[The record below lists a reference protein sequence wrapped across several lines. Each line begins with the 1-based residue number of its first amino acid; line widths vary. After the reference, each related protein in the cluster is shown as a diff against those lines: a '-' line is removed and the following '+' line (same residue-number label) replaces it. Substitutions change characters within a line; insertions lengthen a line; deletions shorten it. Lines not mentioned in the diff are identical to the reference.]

1 MKKLIAYALYQPLFI
16 VLGTLLF
23 VMAGVF
29 AFKNLSVEA
38 FPDVTDTQ
46 VTVIALYP
54 GRAAEEVE
62 KQVTLPIETALSG
75 LPNSI
80 RVFSHT
86 QFGLSYTVVTYDDA
100 ANVNV
105 ARQQINERLNN
116 LDVPSGAQINVAPNA
131 TPVGEVM
138 RYRVKGDGLSVTEL
152 RTLEDWVI
160 ERTLRKVP
168 GVADVVAM
176 GGFIKQ
182 YEVQPDLDKLRA
194 YKLTFQNLLDALG
207 RGNSNAGGSYVAQ
220 GPQQFAIR
228 GIGLLKSADDIGRIV
243 VAARNGTP
251 ILIRDIAAVNIGAV
265 PRLGIVGQDKDDD
278 VVTGIVI
285 MRKGENPSVVLK
297 GVKEK
302 IAELNAKG
310 LPKGVQ
316 IVPYYDRT
324 WLMGKTLTTVFKNLV
339 EGALLVALVLYL
351 FLSNIRA
358 SLAVVVIIPLALL
371 STFLGLKIMGVPAN
385 LLSLGALD
393 FGIIVDGAVIVIE
406 NILHRLAEKGENMS
420 KTERRNVIINA
431 ASEVGRPTLFSM
443 LIIIAAHIPIFALQR
458 HEGRIFQPMA
468 LSVTA
473 ALIGALIFS
482 LTLVPLLAYWFLRK
496 KLPHG
501 DNQVVKTS
509 KRVYEPI
516 LNWAMTS
523 RKAVVAIALGV
534 FALSMV
540 VASRL
545 GSEFLPE
552 LNEGTFW
559 ANFDMP
565 SSVSGQEAAKILLLA
580 RTALTSV
587 PEVRTAVSKAG
598 QPEDGTDPKTLSMA
612 EIFVDV
618 KPQEEW
624 RKGLT
629 RDQLIEEMD
638 AKLRAIPGIDPAFSQ
653 PIRDNVLESI
663 SQIKGQIVVKVAGE
677 DLNELRR
684 VAEAVQREIKQVQG
698 VQRGEI
704 DRLGDLPQLVID
716 IDRDR
721 AARLGLNVQDI
732 QDVVEAA
739 LGGKAA
745 TQLWEGE
752 RKFAVAVRL
761 PESKRAIASL
771 PQTLIPTPDGGY
783 AQLGSVATIRETNGA
798 MNIAREAGRRTMA
811 IGIFIKGRD
820 MGSVVKDMQARVAE
834 NVKLPVG
841 YTIGWSGE
849 FENQERAMQRL
860 SVVVPISL
868 LLIFVLLFNAFKS
881 LKMASLILLNVPLA
895 LIGGFV
901 ALWIFS
907 IPLSVSAAIGFIAL
921 SGQAVLNGVVMLSGY
936 QQLQSEGHSVFD
948 AVKLG
953 SVQRLRTVLMT
964 ALLAMLGLLPM
975 ALSREIGS
983 ETQRPLAIVIIG
995 GLITATLLTLVV
1007 LPALYVSWFGK
1018 DKKAAA
1024 EDEPED
1030 KPKDNVKDKTKDN
1043 PQDESL
1049 GAT

>member
-1 MKKLIAYALYQPLFI
+1 MKKLIAYALHQPLFI

-23 VMAGVF
+23 VMSGVI

-100 ANVNV
+100 ANVNI

-116 LDVPSGAQINVAPNA
+116 LDVPPGAQVNVAPNA

-138 RYRVKGDGLSVTEL
+138 RYRVKGAGQTVTEL

-160 ERTLRKVP
+160 ERALRQVP

-228 GIGLLKSADDIGRIV
+228 GIGLLNSADDIGRIV
-243 VAARNGTP
+243 VSARSGTP
-251 ILIRDIAAVNIGAV
+251 ILVRDIATVNIGAV

-285 MRKGENPSVVLK
+285 MRKGENPSIVLK

-302 IAELNAKG
+302 IAALNAKG

-324 WLMGKTLTTVFKNLV
+324 WLMGKTLTTVFGNLV

-351 FLSNIRA
+351 FLSNFRA

-406 NILHRLAEKGENMS
+406 NILHRLAEKKEDMS
-420 KTERRNVIINA
+420 ISERRDVIIEA

-482 LTLVPLLAYWFLRK
+482 LTLVPLLAFWMLRK
-496 KLPHG
+496 KMPHG
-501 DNQVVKTS
+501 DNRLVKTS
-509 KRVYEPI
+509 KRIYEPI
-516 LNWAMTS
+516 LDWAITS
-523 RKAVVAIALGV
+523 RRTVVVIALSA
-534 FALSMV
+534 FALSLG

-565 SSVSGQEAAKILLLA
+565 SSVSSQEAAKILLMA
-580 RTALTSV
+580 RNALNSV

-618 KPQEEW
+618 KPKEEW

-629 RDQLIEEMD
+629 RDQLIEQMD

-677 DLNELRR
+677 DLGELRR

-716 IDRDR
+716 VDRDR

-761 PESKRAIASL
+761 PPDKRAIASL
-771 PQTLIPTPDGGY
+771 PQTLIATPDGGY

-820 MGSVVKDMQARVAE
+820 MGSVVKDMQIRVAE
-834 NVKLPVG
+834 NVKLPPG
-841 YTIGWSGE
+841 YSIGWSGE

-868 LLIFVLLFNAFKS
+868 LLIFVLLFDAFKS
-881 LKMASLILLNVPLA
+881 FKTASLILINVPLA

-936 QQLQSEGHSVFD
+936 QQLQANGHSVVE

-975 ALSREIGS
+975 ALSRDIGS

-1018 DKKAAA
+1018 EKKVA
-1024 EDEPED
+1024 
-1030 KPKDNVKDKTKDN
+1030 VKDQPVINT
-1043 PQDESL
+1043 
-1049 GAT
+1049 

>member
-1 MKKLIAYALYQPLFI
+1 MKKLISYALHQPLFI
-16 VLGTLLF
+16 ILGTLLF
-23 VMAGVF
+23 VMAGVI

-62 KQVTLPIETALSG
+62 KQVTLPIEVALSG

-86 QFGLSYTVVTYDDA
+86 QFGLSFTVVTYDDKA
-100 ANVNV
+100 DVLQVRAQVS
-105 ARQQINERLNN
+105 ERLRGID
-116 LDVPSGAQINVAPNA
+116 LPPGVETDIAPNA
-131 TPVGEVM
+131 TPVGEIM
-138 RYRVKGDGLSVTEL
+138 RYRLRGDGLSTTEL
-152 RTLEDWVI
+152 RTLEDWTV
-160 ERTLRKVP
+160 ERALRQVP

-207 RGNSNAGGSYVAQ
+207 RGNANAGGSYVAQ
-220 GPQQFAIR
+220 GAQQYAIR
-228 GIGLLKSADDIGRIV
+228 GIGLLQSADDIGRMV
-243 VAARNGTP
+243 VSAKAGTP
-251 ILIRDIAAVNIGAV
+251 ILIRDIAQVKVGAV
-265 PRLGIVGQDKDDD
+265 ARLGTVGQDGDDD
-278 VVTGIVI
+278 IVTGIVV

-297 GVKEK
+297 GVKDK
-302 IAELNAKG
+302 IAELNTRG

-385 LLSLGALD
+385 LLSLGAMD

-406 NILHRLAEKGENMS
+406 NIMHRLAEKKEGMS
-420 KTERRNVIINA
+420 DTERRTTIIDA
-431 ASEVGRPTLFSM
+431 ANEVGRPTLFSM

-468 LSVTA
+468 LSVTT
-473 ALIGALIFS
+473 ALVGSLIFS
-482 LTLVPLLAYWFLRK
+482 LTLVPLLAYWMLRK

-501 DNQVVKTS
+501 DNRVVAAS
-509 KRVYEPI
+509 KRFYEPV
-516 LNWAMTS
+516 LNWALERRRT
-523 RKAVVAIALGV
+523 VVLIALGV
-534 FALSMV
+534 FALAMV
-540 VASRL
+540 AAARL

-552 LNEGTFW
+552 LNEGTIW
-559 ANFDMP
+559 VNVRLP
-565 SSVSGQEAAKILLLA
+565 SSVSNDEATRILRNVRKALL
-580 RTALTSV
+580 TV

-598 QPEDGTDPKTLSMA
+598 QPEDGTDPKTISMA
-612 EIFVDV
+612 EVFVDL
-618 KPQEEW
+618 KPEEQW

-629 RDQLIEEMD
+629 KPQLINEMD
-638 AKLRAIPGIDPAFSQ
+638 KAVSAIPGMEPSFSQ

-663 SQIKGQIVVKVAGE
+663 SQIDGQIVIKVSGD
-677 DLNELRR
+677 DLVELKR
-684 VAEAVQREIKQVQG
+684 VTEAIEREIKQVKG
-698 VQRGEI
+698 VFRAEI
-704 DRLGDLPQLVID
+704 DRAGDLPQLVID

-732 QDVVEAA
+732 QDVIEAA
-739 LGGKAA
+739 LAGKAA

-761 PESKRAIASL
+761 PENRRVISAL

-783 AQLGSVATIRETNGA
+783 TQLGSVATIRETSGA

-811 IGIFIKGRD
+811 VGIFIKDRD
-820 MGSVVKDMQARVAE
+820 MGSVVKDMQKRVAD
-834 NVKLPVG
+834 NVKLPPNYNV
-841 YTIGWSGE
+841 GWSGE

-860 SVVVPISL
+860 TVVVPISL
-868 LLIFVLLFNAFKS
+868 LLIFVLLFDAFKS
-881 LKMASLILLNVPLA
+881 FKMATLILINVPLA

-901 ALWIFS
+901 ALWVFS

-921 SGQAVLNGVVMLSGY
+921 SGQAVLNGVVMLSVF
-936 QQLQSEGHSVFD
+936 QQLQNAGHTALE

-953 SVQRLRTVLMT
+953 SMQRLRTVLMT
-964 ALLAMLGLLPM
+964 AMLAALGLLPM
-975 ALSREIGS
+975 ALSHDIGS
-983 ETQRPLAIVIIG
+983 ETQRPLAIVVIG

-1018 DKKAAA
+1018 VKMPASVRDLDAQ
-1024 EDEPED
+1024 EDF
-1030 KPKDNVKDKTKDN
+1030 V
-1043 PQDESL
+1043 
-1049 GAT
+1049 

>member
-1 MKKLIAYALYQPLFI
+1 MKKLIAYALHQPLFI

-23 VMAGVF
+23 VMSGVI

-100 ANVNV
+100 ANVNI

-116 LDVPSGAQINVAPNA
+116 LDVPPGAQVNVAPNA

-138 RYRVKGDGLSVTEL
+138 RYRVKGAGQTVTEL

-160 ERTLRKVP
+160 ERALRQVP

-207 RGNSNAGGSYVAQ
+207 RGNANAGGSYVAQ

-228 GIGLLKSADDIGRIV
+228 GIGLLNSADDIGRIV
-243 VAARNGTP
+243 VSARSGTP
-251 ILIRDIAAVNIGAV
+251 ILIRDIATVNIGAV

-302 IAELNAKG
+302 IATLNAKG

-324 WLMGKTLTTVFKNLV
+324 WLMGKTLKTVFGNLV

-406 NILHRLAEKGENMS
+406 NILHRLAEKKEDMS
-420 KTERRNVIINA
+420 ISERRDVIIEA

-482 LTLVPLLAYWFLRK
+482 LTLVPLLAFWMLRK

-501 DNQVVKTS
+501 DNRLVKTS
-509 KRVYEPI
+509 KRLYEPI
-516 LNWAMTS
+516 LDWAINS
-523 RKAVVAIALGV
+523 RRTVVVIALSV
-534 FALSMV
+534 FALSLG

-565 SSVSGQEAAKILLLA
+565 SSVSSQEAAKILLMA
-580 RTALTSV
+580 RNALNSV

-618 KPQEEW
+618 KPKEEW

-629 RDQLIEEMD
+629 RDQLIEQMD

-677 DLNELRR
+677 DLGELRR

-761 PESKRAIASL
+761 PANKRAISSL
-771 PQTLIPTPDGGY
+771 PQTLIATPDGGY

-820 MGSVVKDMQARVAE
+820 MGSVVKDMQTRVAE
-834 NVKLPVG
+834 NVKLPPG
-841 YTIGWSGE
+841 YSIGWSGE

-868 LLIFVLLFNAFKS
+868 LLIFVLLFDAFKS
-881 LKMASLILLNVPLA
+881 FKTASLILINVPLA

-936 QQLQSEGHSVFD
+936 QQLQADGYSVVD

-975 ALSREIGS
+975 ALSRDIGS

-995 GLITATLLTLVV
+995 GLITATMLTLVV

-1018 DKKAAA
+1018 EKKAAV
-1024 EDEPED
+1024 ED
-1030 KPKDNVKDKTKDN
+1030 KQIV
-1043 PQDESL
+1043 
-1049 GAT
+1049 AT

>member
-1 MKKLIAYALYQPLFI
+1 MKRLIHYALHQPLFI

-23 VMAGVF
+23 VLAG
-29 AFKNLSVEA
+29 AIAYKNLSVEA

-86 QFGLSYTVVTYDDA
+86 QFGLSYTVITYDDA
-100 ANVNV
+100 ANVNI
-105 ARQQINERLNN
+105 ARQQVNERLNG
-116 LDVPSGAQINVAPNA
+116 LDVPPGAQVNVAPNA

-138 RYRVKGDGLSVTEL
+138 RYRVKGDGQTTTDL
-152 RTLEDWVI
+152 RSLQDWVI
-160 ERTLRKVP
+160 ERGLRQVP
-168 GVADVVAM
+168 GVADVVGM

-207 RGNSNAGGSYVAQ
+207 RGNANAGGSYVAQ
-220 GPQQFAIR
+220 GAQQFAIR
-228 GIGLLKSADDIGRIV
+228 GIGLLQSADDIGRIV
-243 VAARNGTP
+243 VATRNSSP
-251 ILIRDIAAVNIGAV
+251 ILIRDIADVKIGAV
-265 PRLGIVGQDKDDD
+265 PRLGLVGQDLDDD

-302 IAELNAKG
+302 IAQFNARG

-339 EGALLVALVLYL
+339 EGALLVSLVLYL
-351 FLSNIRA
+351 FLSNFRA
-358 SLAVVVIIPLALL
+358 SLAVVVVIPLALQ

-385 LLSLGALD
+385 LLSLGAMD

-406 NILHRLAEKGENMS
+406 NILHRLAERKEDMS
-420 KTERRNVIINA
+420 DEERRGVIIDA
-431 ASEVGRPTLFSM
+431 ANEVGRPTLFSM

-468 LSVTA
+468 LSVTT
-473 ALIGALIFS
+473 ALVGSLIFS
-482 LTLVPLLAYWFLRK
+482 LTLVPLLAFWLLRR

-501 DNQVVKTS
+501 DNRVVSTA
-509 KRVYEPI
+509 KRLYAPV
-516 LNWAMTS
+516 LSWAVQKRRT
-523 RKAVVAIALGV
+523 VVIIALTV
-534 FALSMV
+534 FALALG

-565 SSVSGQEAAKILLLA
+565 SSVSSQEAAKILLMA
-580 RTALTSV
+580 RKALTSV
-587 PEVRTAVSKAG
+587 PEVRTAVSKSG

-612 EIFVDV
+612 EIFIDV

-629 RDQLIEEMD
+629 RDQLIEQMD

-663 SQIKGQIVVKVAGE
+663 SQIKGQIVVKVSGD
-677 DLNELRR
+677 DLVELRR
-684 VAEAVQREIKQVQG
+684 AAEAVQREIKQVVG

-704 DRLGDLPQLVID
+704 DRLGDLPQLVVD

-721 AARLGLNVQDI
+721 AARVGLNVQDI

-745 TQLWEGE
+745 TQIWEGE

-761 PESKRAIASL
+761 PENRRTIASL

-783 AQLGSVATIRETNGA
+783 AQLGSVATIREVSGA

-820 MGSVVKDMQARVAE
+820 MGSVVKDMQARVAN
-834 NVKLPVG
+834 NVKLPPG
-841 YTIGWSGE
+841 YTVGWSGE

-860 SVVVPISL
+860 TVVVPISL
-868 LLIFVLLFNAFKS
+868 LLIFVLLFDAFKS
-881 LKMASLILLNVPLA
+881 VRMAALILLNVPLA

-901 ALWIFS
+901 ALFIFS

-921 SGQAVLNGVVMLSGY
+921 SGQAVLNGVVMLSGF
-936 QQLQSEGHSVFD
+936 QQLQKEGHSVQD
-948 AVKLG
+948 AVRLG
-953 SVQRLRTVLMT
+953 SMQRLRTVLMT
-964 ALLAMLGLLPM
+964 AMLAALGLLPM
-975 ALSREIGS
+975 ALSHDIGS

-1007 LPALYVSWFGK
+1007 LPALYVSWFSGNK
-1018 DKKAAA
+1018 AKKPERIPDAA
-1024 EDEPED
+1024 
-1030 KPKDNVKDKTKDN
+1030 
-1043 PQDESL
+1043 
-1049 GAT
+1049 